1 MTLNTTTSK
10 SDLGANSHSGSTE
23 PSSEVRV
30 SQESVQPTLDSIE
43 LRRKIPS
50 AILRQI
56 ERVAPMPGITP
67 RDFFELFASFAEAT
81 GTKSIIE
88 YMSVL
93 DVTVATQEIQFYRR
107 MKPLVIERFR
117 QSRVQDIADQ
127 DLAAQQTVVEA
138 QARGRP
144 DLFPEAKRIAARQK
158 YDGMVGEVEGFLAS
172 MLSLDRIDE
181 LIDAA
186 TGRRNAALHAI
197 EQQQRKFAEKLRVVS
212 ASVIEGT
219 VTATP
224 DKQQ

>member
-1 MTLNTTTSK
+1 VTLNTSTSK
-10 SDLGANSHSGSTE
+10 SDLGANSHSDSTE

-30 SQESVQPTLDSIE
+30 PQESVQPALDSIE
-43 LRRKIPS
+43 RRRKLPS
-50 AILRQI
+50 AIRSQI
-56 ERVAPMPGITP
+56 ERVSPMPGIPP
-67 RDFFELFASFAEAT
+67 RDYFELFVSLAEAT
-81 GTKSIIE
+81 GAKSVIE
-88 YMSVL
+88 YTSVL

-117 QSRVQDIADQ
+117 QERVQNIADQ

-212 ASVIEGT
+212 ASIIEGK
-219 VTATP
+219 VTSKS
-224 DKQQ
+224 DNER